1 MPPEPPA
8 DRPRFVYA
16 LTSVTARLAIGAAGV
31 AVIIRDAQ
39 KNTLKQHT
47 ARVACTSQE
56 GAVYEAIKM
65 ALTEAR
71 ALGARQVAV
80 YSDDATVVGH
90 LGRGVEVPEPLML
103 AYMQVRAL
111 MNQFREARVCF
122 IDEMSNAK
130 ARRLSELAIESDE
143 EDSRAYQSPGLPL
156 SFQ

>member
-1 MPPEPPA
+1 MPTEPSA
-8 DRPRFVYA
+8 EGPRFVYA
-16 LTSVTARLAIGAAGV
+16 LVSVTARLAIGAAGV

-47 ARVACTSQE
+47 ARIACANQE
-56 GAVYEAIKM
+56 GAVYEAVKM
-65 ALTEAR
+65 ALNEAR
-71 ALGARQVAV
+71 ALGARQVTV

-90 LGRGVEVPEPLML
+90 LGRGVEVPEPLMP
-103 AYMQVRAL
+103 AYMQARAL

-122 IDEMSNAK
+122 IDEVNNAK
-130 ARRLSELAIESDE
+130 ARRLSELALESDE